1 MFAIQNAILTAF
13 TFFFFFSYKK
23 LRLHFYIL
31 TLFFTLNLYFI
42 FQKLHSP
49 EHKNIVMVFILP
61 LYLEIYDY
69 ILKMLLTLLECLPF
83 KNAALTAFIYF
94 YFYLFIYFIA
104 AKISALTNAINF
116 FSLMALNIFYF
127 TVILFYFIILFKK
140 FHLSE
145 HRNS

>member
-1 MFAIQNAILTAF
+1 MFALQ
-13 TFFFFFSYKK
+13 
-23 LRLHFYIL
+23 
-31 TLFFTLNLYFI
+31 
-42 FQKLHSP
+42 
-49 EHKNIVMVFILP
+49 
-61 LYLEIYDY
+61 
-69 ILKMLLTLLECLPF
+69 
-83 KNAALTAFIYF
+83 NAALTAFIYF